1 MSLISTTEANF
12 KQLKQDGINKKR
24 LFILSLQHMFAMFGS
39 TVLVPALTGLNP
51 AVALFTS
58 GLGTLIFHLITGGKV
73 PAYLGS
79 SFAFIAPI
87 IAAQEQFGRDG
98 AMLGIIT
105 VGVVYAL
112 MSLVIRLL
120 GTDFFRKLLPPVVV
134 GPVII
139 TIGLGLAPTAKD
151 MASEHLLTAFITLA
165 IAISI
170 SVFARGIFKVIPILI
185 GIMGGYIFAIFMGLV
200 DFTPVINAAWFA
212 LPKFSLPVID
222 GNLKAISLVAPIA
235 LVTMV
240 EHLGD
245 VLAIS
250 STVNKD
256 FIKEPGLHRTLLGDG
271 IATLVAGLFGG
282 PPNTT
287 YGENVGVLA
296 LTKVYNPL
304 IIQLTA
310 VIVILCS
317 FVQKI
322 GVLIRTIPNAVMGG
336 IVFLLFGMIASIGL
350 RTLVE
355 NKVDLSQ
362 NRNLV
367 IVSVTLVVGISNLAV
382 KAFGLEFSGMGL
394 AALVGIILNL
404 LLPVESDKQTAV
416 EVEVEKSKVKR
427 KVNKS
432 ELNSSELGYES
443 N

>member
-1 MSLISTTEANF
+1 MKIVNQSKENLA
-12 KQLKQDGINKKR
+12 QLKKDGITRHR
-24 LFILSLQHMFAMFGS
+24 LFILALQHMFAMFGS

-58 GLGTLIFHLITGGKV
+58 GLGTLIFHLITHGKV

-87 IAAQEQFGRDG
+87 IAAQNQFGRDG
-98 AMLGIIT
+98 AMLGIMT

-112 MSLVIRLL
+112 MSVVIRFL

-151 MASEHLLTAFITLA
+151 MASEHLLVAFVTLA
-165 IAISI
+165 IAVGV
-170 SVFARGIFKVIPILI
+170 SVFAKGIIKVIPILL
-185 GIMGGYIFAIFMGLV
+185 GIIGGYTFAAFLGLV
-200 DFTPVINAAWFA
+200 NFAPVMEASWLAFPKFA
-212 LPKFSLPVID
+212 LPTIS
-222 GNLKAISLVAPIA
+222 GNLKAISLIAPVA

-245 VLAIS
+245 VVAIS
-250 STVNKD
+250 STVKKD
-256 FIKEPGLHRTLLGDG
+256 FIEEPGLHRTLMGDG

-296 LTKVYNPL
+296 LTKVYNPM

-310 VIVILCS
+310 VIVIFSS
-317 FVQKI
+317 FVQKV
-322 GVLIRTIPNAVMGG
+322 GVLIQTIPTAVMGG

-355 NKVDLSQ
+355 NEVDLSK

-367 IVSVTLVVGISNLAV
+367 IVSVTLVVGISNLSLSFA
-382 KAFGLEFSGMGL
+382 GLEFGGMGL
-394 AALVGIILNL
+394 AAIVGIVMNLILPAMEKEDEVEEIDKDLN
-404 LLPVESDKQTAV
+404 VES
-416 EVEVEKSKVKR
+416 
-427 KVNKS
+427 
-432 ELNSSELGYES
+432 ELRYEA

>member
-1 MSLISTTEANF
+1 MKILTQSKENLA
-12 KQLKQDGINKKR
+12 QLKEDGITRNR
-24 LFILSLQHMFAMFGS
+24 LFILALQHMFAMFGS

-87 IAAQEQFGRDG
+87 IAAQNQFGRDG

-105 VGVVYAL
+105 VGLVYAL
-112 MSLVIRLL
+112 MSVVIRLL
-120 GTDFFRKLLPPVVV
+120 GTEFFRKLLPPVVI

-151 MASEHLLTAFITLA
+151 MASEHLLVAFVTLA
-165 IAISI
+165 IAVGV
-170 SVFARGIFKVIPILI
+170 SVFAKGIIKVIPILL
-185 GIMGGYIFAIFMGLV
+185 GIMGGYTFAAFLGLV
-200 DFTPVINAAWFA
+200 DFAPVMEASWFA
-212 LPKFSLPVID
+212 LPKFALPTVS
-222 GNLKAISLVAPIA
+222 GNLRAITLVAPIA

-245 VLAIS
+245 VVAIS
-250 STVNKD
+250 STVKKD
-256 FIKEPGLHRTLLGDG
+256 FIEEPGLHRTLLGDG

-296 LTKVYNPL
+296 LTKVYNPV

-310 VIVILCS
+310 VIVILSS
-317 FVQKI
+317 FVQKVGI
-322 GVLIRTIPNAVMGG
+322 LIQTIPTAVMGG

-355 NKVDLSQ
+355 NNVDLSK

-367 IVSVTLVVGISNLAV
+367 IVSVTLVVGISNLTLSFA
-382 KAFGLEFSGMGL
+382 GLEFGGMGL
-394 AALVGIILNL
+394 AAIVGIVMNLILPAVEKDDEVEDLDEDLNL
-404 LLPVESDKQTAV
+404 EP
-416 EVEVEKSKVKR
+416 
-427 KVNKS
+427 
-432 ELNSSELGYES
+432 ELRYEA

>member
-1 MSLISTTEANF
+1 MKILKQSKENAA
-12 KQLKQDGINKKR
+12 QLKKDGITKDR
-24 LFILSLQHMFAMFGS
+24 LFILALQHMFAMFGS

-87 IAAQEQFGRDG
+87 IAAQNQFGRDG

-105 VGVVYAL
+105 VGLVYAL

-120 GTDFFRKLLPPVVV
+120 GTEFFRKLLPPVVV

-151 MASEHLLTAFITLA
+151 MASEHLLVAFVTLA
-165 IAISI
+165 IAVGV
-170 SVFARGIFKVIPILI
+170 SVFAKGIIKVIPILL
-185 GIMGGYIFAIFMGLV
+185 GIIGGYAFAGFLGLV
-200 DFTPVINAAWFA
+200 NFTPVMEASWFA
-212 LPKFSLPVID
+212 LPKFALPTVS

-245 VLAIS
+245 VVAIG
-250 STVNKD
+250 STVKKD

-271 IATLVAGLFGG
+271 IATLIAGLFGG

-304 IIQLTA
+304 IIQVTA
-310 VIVILCS
+310 VIVILSS
-317 FVQKI
+317 FIQKV
-322 GVLIRTIPNAVMGG
+322 GVLIQTIPTAVMGG

-355 NKVDLSQ
+355 NEVDLSK

-367 IVSVTLVVGISNLAV
+367 IVSVILVVGISNLTLN
-382 KAFGLEFSGMGL
+382 FLGLEFGGMGL
-394 AALVGIILNL
+394 AAIVGIIMNL
-404 LLPVESDKQTAV
+404 ILPSL
-416 EVEVEKSKVKR
+416 EKEIENEDDLKLE
-427 KVNKS
+427 S
-432 ELNSSELGYES
+432 ELSIKAN
-443 N
+443 

>member
-1 MSLISTTEANF
+1 MSLLEQTGRNINR
-12 KQLKQDGINKKR
+12 LKEDGINNQE
-24 LFILSLQHMFAMFGS
+24 LMILALQHMFAMFGS
-39 TVLVPALTGLNP
+39 TVLVPSLTGLNP
-51 AVALFTS
+51 AIALFTS

-87 IAAQEQFGRDG
+87 IAAKSQFGTDG

-105 VGVVYAL
+105 VGIVYAV
-112 MSLVIRLL
+112 MSFVIRMV
-120 GTDFFRKLLPPVVV
+120 GTEFFRKLLPPVVV

-139 TIGLGLAPTAKD
+139 TIGLGLAPAAKD
-151 MASEHLLTAFITLA
+151 MASEHLLTAFVTLV
-165 IAISI
+165 IAVSI
-170 SVFARGIFKVIPILI
+170 SVFAKGIIKVIPILL
-185 GIMGGYIFAIFMGLV
+185 GIIGGYIFAAFMGLV
-200 DFTPVINAAWFA
+200 DFSPVMEASWFA
-212 LPKFSLPVID
+212 FPKFSLPEIS
-222 GNLKAISLVAPIA
+222 GNLRAITLIAPIA

-250 STVNKD
+250 STTKND
-256 FIKEPGLHRTLLGDG
+256 FIEDPGLHRTLLGDG
-271 IATLVAGLFGG
+271 IATLIAGLFGG

-296 LTKVYNPL
+296 ITKVYNPI

-310 VIVILCS
+310 VIVILSS
-317 FVQKI
+317 FVQKL
-322 GVLIRTIPNAVMGG
+322 GVLIRTIPTAVMGG

-355 NKVDLSQ
+355 NNVDLSN

-367 IVSVTLVVGISNLAV
+367 IVSVTLLVGISNLTITV
-382 KAFGLEFSGMGL
+382 SGLEFAGMGL
-394 AALVGIILNL
+394 AALVGIIMNL
-404 LLPVESDKQTAV
+404 VLPEMD
-416 EVEVEKSKVKR
+416 
-427 KVNKS
+427 KS
-432 ELNSSELGYES
+432 EEKIDNAEIESELSYEA

>member
-1 MSLISTTEANF
+1 MKILEQSKENLA
-12 KQLKQDGINKKR
+12 QLNEDGITGNR
-24 LFILSLQHMFAMFGS
+24 LFILALQHMFAMFGS

-87 IAAQEQFGRDG
+87 IAAQNQFGRDG

-105 VGVVYAL
+105 VGLVYAL

-120 GTDFFRKLLPPVVV
+120 GTEFFRKLLPPVVV

-151 MASEHLLTAFITLA
+151 MASEHLLVAFVTLA
-165 IAISI
+165 IAVGV
-170 SVFARGIFKVIPILI
+170 SVFAKGIIKVIPILL
-185 GIMGGYIFAIFMGLV
+185 GIIGGYTFAAFLGLV
-200 DFTPVINAAWFA
+200 DFAPVMEASWISLPKFA
-212 LPKFSLPVID
+212 LPTVS

-245 VLAIS
+245 VVAIS
-250 STVNKD
+250 STVKKD
-256 FIKEPGLHRTLLGDG
+256 FIEEPGLHRTLLGDG

-296 LTKVYNPL
+296 LTKVYNPM

-310 VIVILCS
+310 VIVILSS
-317 FVQKI
+317 FIQKV
-322 GVLIRTIPNAVMGG
+322 GVLIQTIPTAVMGG

-355 NKVDLSQ
+355 NEVDLSK

-367 IVSVTLVVGISNLAV
+367 IVSVTLVVGISNLTLN
-382 KAFGLEFSGMGL
+382 FGGLEFGGMGL
-394 AALVGIILNL
+394 AAIVGIVMNLILPAMDKEDEDKAEIDEDLNL
-404 LLPVESDKQTAV
+404 E
-416 EVEVEKSKVKR
+416 
-427 KVNKS
+427 S
-432 ELNSSELGYES
+432 ELRYEA

>member
-1 MSLISTTEANF
+1 MKILTQSKENLA
-12 KQLKQDGINKKR
+12 QLKEDGITRNR
-24 LFILSLQHMFAMFGS
+24 LFILALQHMFAMFGS

-87 IAAQEQFGRDG
+87 IAAQNQFGRDG

-105 VGVVYAL
+105 VGLVYAL
-112 MSLVIRLL
+112 MSVVIRLL
-120 GTDFFRKLLPPVVV
+120 GTEFFRKLLPPVVI

-151 MASEHLLTAFITLA
+151 MASEHLLVAFVTLA
-165 IAISI
+165 IAVGV
-170 SVFARGIFKVIPILI
+170 SVFAKGIIKVIPILL
-185 GIMGGYIFAIFMGLV
+185 GIMGGYTFAAFLGLV
-200 DFTPVINAAWFA
+200 DFAPVMEASWFA
-212 LPKFSLPVID
+212 LPKFALPTVS
-222 GNLKAISLVAPIA
+222 GNLRAITLVAPIA

-245 VLAIS
+245 VVAIS
-250 STVNKD
+250 STVKKD
-256 FIKEPGLHRTLLGDG
+256 FIEEPGLHRTLLGDG

-296 LTKVYNPL
+296 LTKVYNPV

-310 VIVILCS
+310 VIVILSS
-317 FVQKI
+317 FVQKVGI
-322 GVLIRTIPNAVMGG
+322 LIQTIPTAVMGG

-355 NKVDLSQ
+355 NNVDLSK

-367 IVSVTLVVGISNLAV
+367 IVSVTLVVGISNLTLSFA
-382 KAFGLEFSGMGL
+382 GLEFGGMGL
-394 AALVGIILNL
+394 AAIVGIVMNLILPAVEKDDKVEDLDEDLNL
-404 LLPVESDKQTAV
+404 EP
-416 EVEVEKSKVKR
+416 
-427 KVNKS
+427 
-432 ELNSSELGYES
+432 ELRYEA

>member
-1 MSLISTTEANF
+1 MKILKQSQENLA
-12 KQLKQDGINKKR
+12 QLKEDGITKHR
-24 LFILSLQHMFAMFGS
+24 LFILALQHMFAMFGS

-87 IAAQEQFGRDG
+87 IAAQNQFGRDG
-98 AMLGIIT
+98 AMLGIMT
-105 VGVVYAL
+105 VGLVYAL

-120 GTDFFRKLLPPVVV
+120 GTEFFRKLLPPVVV

-151 MASEHLLTAFITLA
+151 MASEHLLVAFITLA
-165 IAISI
+165 IAVGV
-170 SVFARGIFKVIPILI
+170 SVFAKGIIKVIPILL
-185 GIMGGYIFAIFMGLV
+185 GIIGGYTFAAFLGLV
-200 DFTPVINAAWFA
+200 DFAPVMEASWFA
-212 LPKFSLPVID
+212 LPKFALPTVS
-222 GNLKAISLVAPIA
+222 GNLRAISLVAPIA

-245 VLAIS
+245 VVAIS
-250 STVNKD
+250 STVKKD
-256 FIKEPGLHRTLLGDG
+256 FIEEPGLHRTLLGDG

-296 LTKVYNPL
+296 LTKVYNPM

-310 VIVILCS
+310 VIVILSS
-317 FVQKI
+317 FIQKV
-322 GVLIRTIPNAVMGG
+322 GVLIQTIPTAVMGG

-355 NKVDLSQ
+355 NEVDLSK

-367 IVSVTLVVGISNLAV
+367 IVSVTLVVGISNLSLSFA
-382 KAFGLEFSGMGL
+382 GLEFGGMGL
-394 AALVGIILNL
+394 AAIVGIVMNLIL
-404 LLPVESDKQTAV
+404 PEI
-416 EVEVEKSKVKR
+416 EKEENEAAEKDIKI
-427 KVNKS
+427 NS
-432 ELNSSELGYES
+432 ELSYEA

>member
-1 MSLISTTEANF
+1 MNF
-12 KQLKQDGINKKR
+12 ITQTKKNLNQLNNDGINNSER
-24 LFILSLQHMFAMFGS
+24 FILALQHMFAMFGS

-87 IAAQEQFGRDG
+87 IAAQNQFGRDG

-105 VGVVYAL
+105 VGLVYAL

-120 GTDFFRKLLPPVVV
+120 GTEFFRKLLPPVVV

-151 MASEHLLTAFITLA
+151 MASEHLLVAFVTLA
-165 IAISI
+165 IAVGV
-170 SVFARGIFKVIPILI
+170 SVFAKGIIKVIPILL
-185 GIMGGYIFAIFMGLV
+185 GIIGGYTFAAFLGLV
-200 DFTPVINAAWFA
+200 DFTPVMEASWFSLPKFA
-212 LPKFSLPVID
+212 LPTVS
-222 GNLKAISLVAPIA
+222 GNLRAISLVAPIA

-245 VLAIS
+245 VVAIS
-250 STVNKD
+250 STVKKD
-256 FIKEPGLHRTLLGDG
+256 FIEEPGLHRTLLGDG

-296 LTKVYNPL
+296 LTKVYNPM

-310 VIVILCS
+310 VIVILSS
-317 FVQKI
+317 FIQKV
-322 GVLIRTIPNAVMGG
+322 GVLIQTIPTAVMGG

-355 NKVDLSQ
+355 NEVDLSK

-367 IVSVTLVVGISNLAV
+367 IVSVTLVVGISNLTLNFA
-382 KAFGLEFSGMGL
+382 GLEFGGMGL
-394 AALVGIILNL
+394 AAIVGIIMNL
-404 LLPVESDKQTAV
+404 ILPAMEKEDKQI
-416 EVEVEKSKVKR
+416 EKEEELKI
-427 KVNKS
+427 KS
-432 ELNSSELGYES
+432 ELRYEA

>member
-1 MSLISTTEANF
+1 MKILKQSKENLA
-12 KQLKQDGINKKR
+12 QLKEDGITRNR
-24 LFILSLQHMFAMFGS
+24 LFILALQHMFAMFGS

-87 IAAQEQFGRDG
+87 IAAQNQFGRDG

-105 VGVVYAL
+105 VGLVYAL
-112 MSLVIRLL
+112 MSVVIRML
-120 GTDFFRKLLPPVVV
+120 GTEFFRKLLPPVVI

-151 MASEHLLTAFITLA
+151 MASEHLLVAFVTLA
-165 IAISI
+165 IAVGV
-170 SVFARGIFKVIPILI
+170 SVFAKGIIKVIPILL
-185 GIMGGYIFAIFMGLV
+185 GIIGGYTFASFLGLV
-200 DFTPVINAAWFA
+200 DFAPVMEASWFA
-212 LPKFSLPVID
+212 LPKFALPTVS
-222 GNLKAISLVAPIA
+222 GNLRAITLVAPIA

-245 VLAIS
+245 VVAIS
-250 STVNKD
+250 STVKKD
-256 FIKEPGLHRTLLGDG
+256 FIEEPGLHRTLLGDG

-296 LTKVYNPL
+296 LTKVYNPM

-310 VIVILCS
+310 VIVILSS
-317 FVQKI
+317 FVQKV
-322 GVLIRTIPNAVMGG
+322 GVLIQTIPTAVMGG

-355 NKVDLSQ
+355 NEVDLSK

-367 IVSVTLVVGISNLAV
+367 IVSVTLVVGISNLTLSFA
-382 KAFGLEFSGMGL
+382 GLEFGGMGL
-394 AALVGIILNL
+394 AAIVGIVMNLILPAVEKEDEVEDLDKDLNL
-404 LLPVESDKQTAV
+404 E
-416 EVEVEKSKVKR
+416 
-427 KVNKS
+427 S
-432 ELNSSELGYES
+432 ELRYEA

>member
-1 MSLISTTEANF
+1 MKILEQSKENIA
-12 KQLKQDGINKKR
+12 QLKEDGITRNR
-24 LFILSLQHMFAMFGS
+24 LFILALQHMFAMFGS

-87 IAAQEQFGRDG
+87 IAAQNQFGRDG

-105 VGVVYAL
+105 VGIVYAL

-120 GTDFFRKLLPPVVV
+120 GTEFFRKLLPPVVV

-151 MASEHLLTAFITLA
+151 MASEHLLVAFITLA
-165 IAISI
+165 IAVGV
-170 SVFARGIFKVIPILI
+170 SVFAKGIIKVIPILL
-185 GIMGGYIFAIFMGLV
+185 GIIGGYIFAAFLGLV
-200 DFTPVINAAWFA
+200 NFAPVMEASWLTLPKFA
-212 LPKFSLPVID
+212 LPTVS
-222 GNLKAISLVAPIA
+222 GNLKAITLVAPIA

-245 VLAIS
+245 VVAIS
-250 STVNKD
+250 STVKKD
-256 FIKEPGLHRTLLGDG
+256 FIEEPGLHRTLLGDG

-296 LTKVYNPL
+296 LTKVYNPM

-310 VIVILCS
+310 VIVILSS
-317 FVQKI
+317 FVQKV
-322 GVLIRTIPNAVMGG
+322 GVLIQTIPTAVMGG

-355 NKVDLSQ
+355 NEVDLSK

-367 IVSVTLVVGISNLAV
+367 IVSVTLVVGISNLTLSFA
-382 KAFGLEFSGMGL
+382 GLEFGGMGL
-394 AALVGIILNL
+394 AAIVGIVMNLILPEIEKEEAEEL
-404 LLPVESDKQTAV
+404 DQEL
-416 EVEVEKSKVKR
+416 EV
-427 KVNKS
+427 KS
-432 ELNSSELGYES
+432 ELRYEA

>member
-1 MSLISTTEANF
+1 MKILTQSKENLA
-12 KQLKQDGINKKR
+12 QLKEDGITKHR
-24 LFILSLQHMFAMFGS
+24 LFILALQHMFAMFGS

-87 IAAQEQFGRDG
+87 IAAQNQFGRDG
-98 AMLGIIT
+98 AMLGIMT
-105 VGVVYAL
+105 VGLVYAL

-120 GTDFFRKLLPPVVV
+120 GTEFFRKLLPPVVV

-151 MASEHLLTAFITLA
+151 MASEHLLVAFITLA
-165 IAISI
+165 IAVGV
-170 SVFARGIFKVIPILI
+170 SVFAKGIIKVIPILL
-185 GIMGGYIFAIFMGLV
+185 GIIGGYTFAAFLGLV
-200 DFTPVINAAWFA
+200 DFAPVMEASWFA
-212 LPKFSLPVID
+212 LPKFALPTVS
-222 GNLKAISLVAPIA
+222 GNLRAISLVAPIA

-245 VLAIS
+245 VVAIS
-250 STVNKD
+250 STVKKD
-256 FIKEPGLHRTLLGDG
+256 FIEEPGLHRTLLGDG

-296 LTKVYNPL
+296 LTKVYNPM

-310 VIVILCS
+310 VIVILSS
-317 FVQKI
+317 FIQKV
-322 GVLIRTIPNAVMGG
+322 GVLIQTIPTAVMGG

-355 NKVDLSQ
+355 NEVDLSK

-367 IVSVTLVVGISNLAV
+367 IVSVTLVVGISNLSLSFA
-382 KAFGLEFSGMGL
+382 GLEFGGMGL
-394 AALVGIILNL
+394 AAIVGIVMNLIL
-404 LLPVESDKQTAV
+404 PEI
-416 EVEVEKSKVKR
+416 EKEENEAAEKDIKI
-427 KVNKS
+427 NS
-432 ELNSSELGYES
+432 ELSYEA

>member
-1 MSLISTTEANF
+1 MKILQQSRENISKLEEE
-12 KQLKQDGINKKR
+12 GINKQR
-24 LFILSLQHMFAMFGS
+24 LFILALQHMFAMFGS

-58 GLGTLIFHLITGGKV
+58 GLGTLVFHLITQGKV

-105 VGVVYAL
+105 VGVVYAV
-112 MSLVIRLL
+112 MSLVIKFL
-120 GTDFFRKLLPPVVV
+120 GTEFFRDLLPPVVV

-151 MASEHLLTAFITLA
+151 MASEHLLVAAVTLA
-165 IAISI
+165 IAVGI
-170 SVFARGIFKVIPILI
+170 SVFAKGIIKVIPILL
-185 GIMGGYIFAIFMGLV
+185 GIIGGYIFAAILGVV
-200 DFTPVINAAWFA
+200 DFTPVMEASWIAFPEFE
-212 LPKFSLPVID
+212 LPAVS
-222 GNLKAISLVAPIA
+222 GNLKAISLIAPIA

-245 VLAIS
+245 VVAIG
-250 STVNKD
+250 STVKKD
-256 FIKEPGLHRTLLGDG
+256 FIDEPGLHRTLLGDG
-271 IATLVAGLFGG
+271 IATLLAGLFGG

-296 LTKVYNPL
+296 LTKVYNPM

-310 VIVILCS
+310 VIVILSS

-322 GVLIRTIPNAVMGG
+322 GVLIRTIPTAVMGG

-355 NKVDLSQ
+355 NNVDLSK

-367 IVSVTLVVGISNLAV
+367 IVSVTLVVGISNLTLNFA
-382 KAFGLEFSGMGL
+382 GLEFGGMGL
-394 AALVGIILNL
+394 AAIVGIVMNLILPEIETEKDEKIKKN
-404 LLPVESDKQTAV
+404 EKIEENV
-416 EVEVEKSKVKR
+416 EV
-427 KVNKS
+427 NS
-432 ELNSSELGYES
+432 ELSYET

>member
-1 MSLISTTEANF
+1 MSLLEQTGRNINR
-12 KQLKQDGINKKR
+12 LKEDGIKNQE
-24 LFILSLQHMFAMFGS
+24 LMILALQHMFAMFGS
-39 TVLVPALTGLNP
+39 TVLVPSLTGLNP
-51 AVALFTS
+51 AIALFTS

-87 IAAQEQFGRDG
+87 IAAKSQFGTDG

-105 VGVVYAL
+105 VGIVYAL
-112 MSLVIRLL
+112 MSFVIRIV
-120 GTDFFRKLLPPVVV
+120 GTEFFRKLLPPVVV

-139 TIGLGLAPTAKD
+139 TIGLGLAPAAKD
-151 MASEHLLTAFITLA
+151 MASEHLLTAFVTLV
-165 IAISI
+165 IAVSI
-170 SVFARGIFKVIPILI
+170 SVFAKGIVKVIPILL
-185 GIMGGYIFAIFMGLV
+185 GIIGGYIFAAFMGLV
-200 DFTPVINAAWFA
+200 DFTPVVEAAWFA
-212 LPKFSLPVID
+212 FPKFSLPEIG
-222 GNLKAISLVAPIA
+222 GNLRAISLIAPIA

-250 STVNKD
+250 STTKND
-256 FIKEPGLHRTLLGDG
+256 FIEDPGLHRTLLGDG

-296 LTKVYNPL
+296 ITKVYNPI

-310 VIVILCS
+310 VIVILSS
-317 FVQKI
+317 FVQKL
-322 GVLIRTIPNAVMGG
+322 GVLIRTIPTAVMGG

-355 NKVDLSQ
+355 NNVDLSK

-367 IVSVTLVVGISNLAV
+367 IVSVTLLVGISNLTITIS
-382 KAFGLEFSGMGL
+382 GLEFAGMGL
-394 AALVGIILNL
+394 AALVGIIMNL
-404 LLPVESDKQTAV
+404 VLPEMDKI
-416 EVEVEKSKVKR
+416 E
-427 KVNKS
+427 NKPENAEIET
-432 ELNSSELGYES
+432 ELSYEA

>member
-1 MSLISTTEANF
+1 MNLLRQTQENINT
-12 KQLKQDGINKKR
+12 LKKDGIKKQEVM
-24 LFILSLQHMFAMFGS
+24 ILALQHMFAMFGA
-39 TVLVPALTGLNP
+39 TVLVPSLTGLNP

-58 GLGTLIFHLITGGKV
+58 GLGTLIFHIVTGGKV

-87 IAAQEQFGRDG
+87 IAAKSQFGTDG

-105 VGVVYAL
+105 VGIVYAV
-112 MSLVIRLL
+112 MSFVIRIV
-120 GTDFFRKLLPPVVV
+120 GTEFFRKLLPPVVV

-151 MASEHLLTAFITLA
+151 MASEHLLTAFVTLV
-165 IAISI
+165 IAVSI
-170 SVFARGIFKVIPILI
+170 SVFAKGIIKVIPILI
-185 GIMGGYIFAIFMGLV
+185 GIIGGYIFAAFMGLV
-200 DFTPVINAAWFA
+200 DFTPVMEASWIAF
-212 LPKFSLPVID
+212 PKLSLPQIG
-222 GNLKAISLVAPIA
+222 GNLRAISLIAPIA

-245 VLAIS
+245 ILAIS
-250 STVNKD
+250 STTKND
-256 FIKEPGLHRTLLGDG
+256 FIDDPGLHKTLLGDG

-296 LTKVYNPL
+296 ITKVYNPI
-304 IIQLTA
+304 IIQFTA
-310 VIVILCS
+310 IIVILSS
-317 FVQKI
+317 FVQKL
-322 GVLIRTIPNAVMGG
+322 GVMIRTIPTAVMGG

-355 NKVDLSQ
+355 NNVDLSN

-367 IVSVTLVVGISNLAV
+367 IVSVTLLVGISNLTITA
-382 KAFGLEFSGMGL
+382 AGLEFAGMGL
-394 AALVGIILNL
+394 AALVGIVMNL
-404 LLPVESDKQTAV
+404 LLPEANNDNDEES
-416 EVEVEKSKVKR
+416 EVLDEQLEIE
-427 KVNKS
+427 S
-432 ELNSSELGYES
+432 ELRYEA

>member
-1 MSLISTTEANF
+1 MKILNQIKENLA
-12 KQLKQDGINKKR
+12 QLKEDGITRHR
-24 LFILSLQHMFAMFGS
+24 LFILALQHMFAMFGS

-87 IAAQEQFGRDG
+87 IAAQNQFGRDG

-105 VGVVYAL
+105 VGLVYAL

-120 GTDFFRKLLPPVVV
+120 GTEFFRKLLPPVVV

-151 MASEHLLTAFITLA
+151 MASEHLLVAFVTLA
-165 IAISI
+165 IAVGV
-170 SVFARGIFKVIPILI
+170 SVFAKGIIKVIPILL
-185 GIMGGYIFAIFMGLV
+185 GIIGGYTFAAFLGLV
-200 DFTPVINAAWFA
+200 DFTPVMEASWFSLPKFA
-212 LPKFSLPVID
+212 LPTVS
-222 GNLKAISLVAPIA
+222 GNLRAISLVAPIA

-245 VLAIS
+245 VVAIS
-250 STVNKD
+250 STVKKD
-256 FIKEPGLHRTLLGDG
+256 FIEEPGLHRTLLGDG

-296 LTKVYNPL
+296 LTKVYNPM

-310 VIVILCS
+310 VIVILSS
-317 FVQKI
+317 FIQKV
-322 GVLIRTIPNAVMGG
+322 GVLIQTIPTAVMGG

-355 NKVDLSQ
+355 NEVDLSK

-367 IVSVTLVVGISNLAV
+367 IVSVTLVVGISNLTLNFA
-382 KAFGLEFSGMGL
+382 GLEFGGMGL
-394 AALVGIILNL
+394 AAIVGIIMNL
-404 LLPVESDKQTAV
+404 ILPAMEKEDKQI
-416 EVEVEKSKVKR
+416 EKEEELKI
-427 KVNKS
+427 KS
-432 ELNSSELGYES
+432 ELRYEA

>member
-1 MSLISTTEANF
+1 MKILKQSQENLA
-12 KQLKQDGINKKR
+12 QLKEDGITKHR
-24 LFILSLQHMFAMFGS
+24 LFILALQHMFAMFGS

-58 GLGTLIFHLITGGKV
+58 GLGTLFFHLITGGKV

-87 IAAQEQFGRDG
+87 IAAQNQFGRDG
-98 AMLGIIT
+98 AMLGIMT
-105 VGVVYAL
+105 VGLVYAL

-120 GTDFFRKLLPPVVV
+120 GTEFFRKLLPPVVV

-151 MASEHLLTAFITLA
+151 MASEHLLVAFITLA
-165 IAISI
+165 IAVGV
-170 SVFARGIFKVIPILI
+170 SVFAKGIIKVIPILL
-185 GIMGGYIFAIFMGLV
+185 GIIGGYTFAAFLGLV
-200 DFTPVINAAWFA
+200 DFAPVMEASWFA
-212 LPKFSLPVID
+212 LPKFALPTVS
-222 GNLKAISLVAPIA
+222 GNLRAISLVAPIA

-245 VLAIS
+245 VVAIS
-250 STVNKD
+250 STVKKD
-256 FIKEPGLHRTLLGDG
+256 FIEEPGLHRTLLGDG

-296 LTKVYNPL
+296 LTKVYNPM

-310 VIVILCS
+310 VIVILSS
-317 FVQKI
+317 FIQKV
-322 GVLIRTIPNAVMGG
+322 GVLIQTIPTAVMGG

-355 NKVDLSQ
+355 NEVDLSK

-367 IVSVTLVVGISNLAV
+367 IVSVTLVVGISNLSLSFA
-382 KAFGLEFSGMGL
+382 GLEFGGMGL
-394 AALVGIILNL
+394 AAIVGIVMNLIL
-404 LLPVESDKQTAV
+404 PEI
-416 EVEVEKSKVKR
+416 EKEENEAAEKDIKI
-427 KVNKS
+427 NS
-432 ELNSSELGYES
+432 ELSYEA

>member
-1 MSLISTTEANF
+1 MKILEQSKENIA
-12 KQLKQDGINKKR
+12 QLKEDGITRNR
-24 LFILSLQHMFAMFGS
+24 LFILALQHMFAMFGS

-87 IAAQEQFGRDG
+87 IAAQNQFGRDG

-105 VGVVYAL
+105 VGIVYAL

-120 GTDFFRKLLPPVVV
+120 GTEFFRKLLPPVVV

-151 MASEHLLTAFITLA
+151 MASEHLLVAFITLA
-165 IAISI
+165 IAVGV
-170 SVFARGIFKVIPILI
+170 SVFAKGIIKVIPILL
-185 GIMGGYIFAIFMGLV
+185 GIIGGYIFAAFLGLV
-200 DFTPVINAAWFA
+200 NFAPVMEASWLTLPKFA
-212 LPKFSLPVID
+212 LPTVS
-222 GNLKAISLVAPIA
+222 GNLKAITLVAPIA

-245 VLAIS
+245 VVAIS
-250 STVNKD
+250 STVKKD
-256 FIKEPGLHRTLLGDG
+256 FIEEPGLHRTLLGDG

-296 LTKVYNPL
+296 LTKVYNPM
-304 IIQLTA
+304 IIQMTA
-310 VIVILCS
+310 VIVILSS
-317 FVQKI
+317 FVQKV
-322 GVLIRTIPNAVMGG
+322 GVLIQTIPTAVMGG

-355 NKVDLSQ
+355 NEVDLSK

-367 IVSVTLVVGISNLAV
+367 IVSVTLVVGISNLTLSFA
-382 KAFGLEFSGMGL
+382 GLEFGGMGL
-394 AALVGIILNL
+394 AAIVGIVMNLILPAMEKEDEVEELDQDLNL
-404 LLPVESDKQTAV
+404 EP
-416 EVEVEKSKVKR
+416 
-427 KVNKS
+427 
-432 ELNSSELGYES
+432 ELRYKAN
-443 N
+443 

>member
-1 MSLISTTEANF
+1 MKILKQSKKNLA
-12 KQLKQDGINKKR
+12 QLKEDGITKHR
-24 LFILSLQHMFAMFGS
+24 LFILALQHMFAMFGS
-39 TVLVPALTGLNP
+39 TVLVPALTDLNP

-87 IAAQEQFGRDG
+87 IAAQNQFGRDG

-105 VGVVYAL
+105 VGIVYAL
-112 MSLVIRLL
+112 MSVVIRLL
-120 GTDFFRKLLPPVVV
+120 GTEFFRKLLPPVVI

-151 MASEHLLTAFITLA
+151 MASEHLLVAFVTLA
-165 IAISI
+165 IAVGV
-170 SVFARGIFKVIPILI
+170 SVFAKGIIKVIPILL
-185 GIMGGYIFAIFMGLV
+185 GIIGGYIFAAFLGLV
-200 DFTPVINAAWFA
+200 NFAPVMEASWIA
-212 LPKFSLPVID
+212 LPKFALPTVG
-222 GNLKAISLVAPIA
+222 GNLRAITLVAPIA

-245 VLAIS
+245 VVAIS
-250 STVNKD
+250 STVKKD
-256 FIKEPGLHRTLLGDG
+256 FIEEPGLHRTLLGDG

-296 LTKVYNPL
+296 LTKVYNPM

-310 VIVILCS
+310 VIVILSS
-317 FVQKI
+317 FVQKV
-322 GVLIRTIPNAVMGG
+322 GVLIQTIPTAVMGG

-355 NKVDLSQ
+355 NNVDLSK

-367 IVSVTLVVGISNLAV
+367 IVSVTLVVGISNLTLSFA
-382 KAFGLEFSGMGL
+382 GLEFSGMGL
-394 AALVGIILNL
+394 SAIVGIVMNLILPAIEKDNEVEEIGEDLNL
-404 LLPVESDKQTAV
+404 
-416 EVEVEKSKVKR
+416 EK
-427 KVNKS
+427 
-432 ELNSSELGYES
+432 ELRYEA

>member
-1 MSLISTTEANF
+1 MKILKQSKENLA
-12 KQLKQDGINKKR
+12 QLKEDGITRNR
-24 LFILSLQHMFAMFGS
+24 LFILALQHMFAMFGS

-87 IAAQEQFGRDG
+87 IAAQNQFGRDG

-105 VGVVYAL
+105 VGLVYAL
-112 MSLVIRLL
+112 MSVVIRLL
-120 GTDFFRKLLPPVVV
+120 GTEFFRKLLPPVVI

-151 MASEHLLTAFITLA
+151 MASEHLLVAFVTLA
-165 IAISI
+165 IAVGV
-170 SVFARGIFKVIPILI
+170 SVFAKGIIKVIPILL
-185 GIMGGYIFAIFMGLV
+185 GIIGGYTFAAFLGLV
-200 DFTPVINAAWFA
+200 DFAPVMEASWVA
-212 LPKFSLPVID
+212 LPKFALPTVS
-222 GNLKAISLVAPIA
+222 GNLKAITLVAPIA

-245 VLAIS
+245 VVAIS
-250 STVNKD
+250 STVKKD
-256 FIKEPGLHRTLLGDG
+256 FIEEPGLHRTLLGDG

-296 LTKVYNPL
+296 LTKVYNPM

-310 VIVILCS
+310 VIVILSS
-317 FVQKI
+317 FVQKV
-322 GVLIRTIPNAVMGG
+322 GVLIQTIPTAVMGG

-355 NKVDLSQ
+355 NNVDLSK

-367 IVSVTLVVGISNLAV
+367 IVSVTLVVGISNLTLSFA
-382 KAFGLEFSGMGL
+382 GLEFGGMGL
-394 AALVGIILNL
+394 AAIVGIVMNLIL
-404 LLPVESDKQTAV
+404 PAMDKDDEA
-416 EVEVEKSKVKR
+416 E
-427 KVNKS
+427 
-432 ELNSSELGYES
+432 ELDEDLDLEPELRYEA

>member
-1 MSLISTTEANF
+1 MKILTQSKENLA
-12 KQLKQDGINKKR
+12 QLKEDGITRNR
-24 LFILSLQHMFAMFGS
+24 LFILALQHMFAMFGS

-87 IAAQEQFGRDG
+87 IAAQNQFGRDG

-105 VGVVYAL
+105 VGLVYAL
-112 MSLVIRLL
+112 MSVVIRML
-120 GTDFFRKLLPPVVV
+120 GTEFFRKLLPPVVI

-151 MASEHLLTAFITLA
+151 MASEHLLVAFVTLA
-165 IAISI
+165 IAVGV
-170 SVFARGIFKVIPILI
+170 SVFAKGIIKVIPILL
-185 GIMGGYIFAIFMGLV
+185 GIIGGYTFAAFLGLV
-200 DFTPVINAAWFA
+200 DFAPVMEASWFA
-212 LPKFSLPVID
+212 LPKFALPTVS
-222 GNLKAISLVAPIA
+222 GNLRAITLVAPIA

-245 VLAIS
+245 VVAIS
-250 STVNKD
+250 STVKKD
-256 FIKEPGLHRTLLGDG
+256 FIEEPGLHRTLLGDG

-296 LTKVYNPL
+296 LTKVYNPV

-310 VIVILCS
+310 VIVILSS
-317 FVQKI
+317 FVQKVGI
-322 GVLIRTIPNAVMGG
+322 LIQTIPTAVMGG

-355 NKVDLSQ
+355 NNVDLSK

-367 IVSVTLVVGISNLAV
+367 IVSVTLVVGISNLTLSFA
-382 KAFGLEFSGMGL
+382 GLEFGGMGL
-394 AALVGIILNL
+394 AAIVGIVMNLILPAVEKDDEVEDLDEDLNL
-404 LLPVESDKQTAV
+404 EP
-416 EVEVEKSKVKR
+416 
-427 KVNKS
+427 
-432 ELNSSELGYES
+432 ELRYEA

>member
-1 MSLISTTEANF
+1 MKILTQSKENLA
-12 KQLKQDGINKKR
+12 QLKEDGITRNR
-24 LFILSLQHMFAMFGS
+24 LFILALQHMFAMFGS

-87 IAAQEQFGRDG
+87 IAAQNQFGRDG

-105 VGVVYAL
+105 VGLVYAL
-112 MSLVIRLL
+112 MSVVIRLL
-120 GTDFFRKLLPPVVV
+120 GTEFFRKLLPPVVI

-151 MASEHLLTAFITLA
+151 MASEHLLVAFVTLA
-165 IAISI
+165 IAVGV
-170 SVFARGIFKVIPILI
+170 SVFAKGIIKVIPILL
-185 GIMGGYIFAIFMGLV
+185 GIIGGYTFAAFLGLV
-200 DFTPVINAAWFA
+200 DFAPVMEASWFA
-212 LPKFSLPVID
+212 LPKFALPTVS
-222 GNLKAISLVAPIA
+222 GNLRAITLVAPIA

-245 VLAIS
+245 VVAIS
-250 STVNKD
+250 STVKKD
-256 FIKEPGLHRTLLGDG
+256 FIEEPGLHRTLLGDG

-296 LTKVYNPL
+296 LTKVYNPV

-310 VIVILCS
+310 VIVILSS
-317 FVQKI
+317 FVQKVGI
-322 GVLIRTIPNAVMGG
+322 LIQTIPTAVMGG

-355 NKVDLSQ
+355 NNVDLSK

-367 IVSVTLVVGISNLAV
+367 IVSVTLVVGISNLTLSFA
-382 KAFGLEFSGMGL
+382 GLEFGGMGL
-394 AALVGIILNL
+394 AAIVGIVMNLILPAVEKDDKVEDLDEDLNL
-404 LLPVESDKQTAV
+404 EP
-416 EVEVEKSKVKR
+416 
-427 KVNKS
+427 
-432 ELNSSELGYES
+432 ELRYEA

>member
-1 MSLISTTEANF
+1 MKILQQSKENISKLE
-12 KQLKQDGINKKR
+12 DEGINKQR
-24 LFILSLQHMFAMFGS
+24 LFILALQHMFAMFGS
-39 TVLVPALTGLNP
+39 TVLVPALTGLNQ

-58 GLGTLIFHLITGGKV
+58 GLGTLVFHLITQGKV

-105 VGVVYAL
+105 VGVVYAV
-112 MSLVIRLL
+112 MSLVIKFL
-120 GTDFFRKLLPPVVV
+120 GTEFFRDLLPPVVV

-151 MASEHLLTAFITLA
+151 MASEHLLVAAVTLA
-165 IAISI
+165 IAVGI
-170 SVFARGIFKVIPILI
+170 SVFAKGIIKVIPILL
-185 GIMGGYIFAIFMGLV
+185 GIIGGYIFAAFLGVV
-200 DFTPVINAAWFA
+200 DFTPVMEASWIAFPEFK
-212 LPKFSLPVID
+212 LPAVS
-222 GNLKAISLVAPIA
+222 GNLKAISLIAPIA

-245 VLAIS
+245 VVAIG
-250 STVNKD
+250 STVKKD
-256 FIKEPGLHRTLLGDG
+256 FIDEPGLHRTLLGDG
-271 IATLVAGLFGG
+271 IATLLAGLFGG

-296 LTKVYNPL
+296 LTKVYNPI

-310 VIVILCS
+310 VIVILSS

-322 GVLIRTIPNAVMGG
+322 GVLIRTIPTAVMGG

-355 NKVDLSQ
+355 NNVDLSK

-367 IVSVTLVVGISNLAV
+367 IVSVTLVVGISNLTLNFA
-382 KAFGLEFSGMGL
+382 GLEFGGMGL
-394 AALVGIILNL
+394 AAIVGIVMNLIL
-404 LLPVESDKQTAV
+404 PEIETEKDEKI
-416 EVEVEKSKVKR
+416 EKSEEIEENVEM
-427 KVNKS
+427 NS
-432 ELNSSELGYES
+432 ELSYET

>member
-1 MSLISTTEANF
+1 MNLLRQTQENINT
-12 KQLKQDGINKKR
+12 LKKDGIKKQEVM
-24 LFILSLQHMFAMFGS
+24 ILALQHMFAMFGA
-39 TVLVPALTGLNP
+39 TVLVPSLTGLNP

-58 GLGTLIFHLITGGKV
+58 GLGTLIFHMITGGKV

-87 IAAQEQFGRDG
+87 IAAKSQFGTDG

-105 VGVVYAL
+105 VGIVYAL
-112 MSLVIRLL
+112 MSFIIRIV
-120 GTDFFRKLLPPVVV
+120 GTEFFRKLLPPVVV

-151 MASEHLLTAFITLA
+151 MASEHLLTAFVTLV
-165 IAISI
+165 IAVSI
-170 SVFARGIFKVIPILI
+170 SVFAKGIIKVIPILI
-185 GIMGGYIFAIFMGLV
+185 GIIGGYIFAAFMGLV
-200 DFTPVINAAWFA
+200 DFTPVVEASWIA
-212 LPKFSLPVID
+212 LPKLSLPEIG
-222 GNLKAISLVAPIA
+222 GNLRAISLIAPIA

-250 STVNKD
+250 STTKND
-256 FIKEPGLHRTLLGDG
+256 FIDDPGLHRTLLGDG

-296 LTKVYNPL
+296 ITKVYNPI
-304 IIQLTA
+304 IIQITA
-310 VIVILCS
+310 VIVILSS
-317 FVQKI
+317 FVQKL
-322 GVLIRTIPNAVMGG
+322 GVMIRTIPTAVMGG

-350 RTLVE
+350 RTLIE
-355 NKVDLSQ
+355 NNVDLSN

-367 IVSVTLVVGISNLAV
+367 IVSVTLLVGISNLTITA
-382 KAFGLEFSGMGL
+382 AGLEFAGMGL
-394 AALVGIILNL
+394 AALVGIVMNL
-404 LLPVESDKQTAV
+404 LLPKADKDNNEESAV
-416 EVEVEKSKVKR
+416 LDEQLEIE
-427 KVNKS
+427 S
-432 ELNSSELGYES
+432 ELRYEA